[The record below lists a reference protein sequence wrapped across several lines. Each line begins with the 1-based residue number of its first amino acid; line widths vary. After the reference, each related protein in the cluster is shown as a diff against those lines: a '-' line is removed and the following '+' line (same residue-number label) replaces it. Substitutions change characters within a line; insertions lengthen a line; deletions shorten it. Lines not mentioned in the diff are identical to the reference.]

1 MICGFMED
9 YDVVVVG
16 GGPAGIGAAFS
27 AAKLGL
33 KTAIL
38 ERHFMLGGNW
48 TNGYVL
54 SILGMYTYDG
64 KEKIVGGVADEVVK
78 WLEDYRGT
86 AGKVGNFVPFR
97 PDEMKLALDA
107 LSKSYGISVYFGSL
121 VSSVVVENNTI
132 KNVIISSKK
141 GEVNIS
147 GKMFIDSS
155 GDADLAFHAG
165 AVTMSGMEGSGMH
178 QEATLPFRIGNI
190 DAAKVIEFSKKNA
203 DLVSVVMD
211 GNKLS
216 RIRVTQKLVDE
227 GKKEGLYLPHANSEF
242 LFNTS
247 REGEYVC
254 NATHVDINDFTD
266 GKQMA
271 FAINDARLQVESS
284 LKFLIKWI
292 DGFGEAYLLDSA
304 PSIGLRE
311 TRRAVG
317 EYILKENDV
326 MNNARFDDAIAR
338 CGHPVEVHD
347 PKLGV
352 IYRHSNGGDGSWYQ
366 IPYRAIVVK
375 GISNL
380 FVIGRCL
387 SAEFYAQASARVT
400 GTAMAMG
407 MAAAAASKLAIE
419 KNIKA
424 KDVEISILQKSLKD
438 NGAII

>member
-1 MICGFMED
+1 MDD
-9 YDVVVVG
+9 YDIVVVG

-64 KEKIVGGVADEVVK
+64 KEKIVGGIADEVVK

-107 LSKSYGISVYFGSL
+107 ISKNYGISVYFGSL
-121 VSSVVVENNTI
+121 VSSVAVKNNTI
-132 KNVIISSKK
+132 DNVIILGKNGK
-141 GEVNIS
+141 VTIS

-165 AVTMSGMEGSGMH
+165 AKTMSGMESNGMH

-190 DAAKVIEFSKKNA
+190 DAAAVIEFSRKNP

-211 GNKLS
+211 GDRLS
-216 RIRVTQKLVDE
+216 RIRITQKLVDE
-227 GKKEGLYLPHANSEF
+227 GKKGGLYLPHANSEF

-247 REGEYVC
+247 REGEYIC
-254 NATHVDINDFTD
+254 NATHVDIADFTD

-271 FAINDARLQVESS
+271 SAINDARLQVESS
-284 LKFLIKWI
+284 LKFLIKTI
-292 DGFGEAYLLDSA
+292 KGFEGAYLLDSA

-317 EYILKENDV
+317 EYVLREDDV

-338 CGHPVEVHD
+338 CGHPIEVHD

-375 GISNL
+375 GIDNL
-380 FVIGRCL
+380 FAVGRCL

-407 MAAAAASKLAIE
+407 MAAATASKLAIE
-419 KNIKA
+419 KKIKA
-424 KDVEISILQKSLKD
+424 KDVDISILQKNLKD